1 MRLTAFLIFGMAS
14 FSDAFLTEF
23 LLRSDRIAEGNPVML
38 SLVGVPGGMITV
50 KTAVLVGI
58 ALLWKIASD
67 NFLLAIA
74 AGMTAVT
81 FWNTFVLVNWFA

>member
-50 KTAVLVGI
+50 KPAVLVGI

>member
-1 MRLTAFLIFGMAS
+1 MRLTAFLIFGLAS
-14 FSDAFLTEF
+14 FSGSFLAEF

-38 SLVGVPGGMITV
+38 SLMGVPGGMMTV
-50 KTAVLVGI
+50 KTAVLLGI
-58 ALLWKIASD
+58 ALLWKRTTD

-74 AGMTAVT
+74 AGMSAVT

>member
-1 MRLTAFLIFGMAS
+1 MRLTAFLIFGLAS

-38 SLVGVPGGMITV
+38 SLMSVPGGMMTV

-58 ALLWKIASD
+58 ALLWKRTTD

-74 AGMTAVT
+74 AGMSAVT